1 MIRLKSWPRPGKMC
15 VSACFLVM
23 LALYGPA
30 TLIAEEGNLEVTEKT
45 ASVDNQDTTP
55 ARTTTPS
62 DASTVSITSDEL
74 LEFES
79 QPQAVKDLINA
90 ALDLTAQGL
99 TYTYASDDPA
109 KGGMDCSGTIYYL
122 LKAQNIDGIPRS
134 SHRQYRW
141 AWKSG
146 KFYPVFA
153 HSAKTFELDKLRPGA
168 LLFWTGTY
176 KVDRDPAVSHVMI
189 YLGTLKRDGR
199 PVMAG
204 ASDGRSYAGKP
215 RNGVSVFDFHF
226 PLRGQPKEG
235 KRHHS
240 RFIGYANIL

>member
-1 MIRLKSWPRPGKMC
+1 MALLLCAPTILAAKDKESKSADGGKTT
-15 VSACFLVM
+15 A
-23 LALYGPA
+23 
-30 TLIAEEGNLEVTEKT
+30 IEKKDPVR
-45 ASVDNQDTTP
+45 AAVHAP
-55 ARTTTPS
+55 
-62 DASTVSITSDEL
+62 TVSISPDEL
-74 LEFES
+74 AEFDN
-79 QPQAVKDLINA
+79 QPKAVQDLITA

-122 LKAQNIDGIPRS
+122 LKSQNIDGIPRS

-146 KFYPVFA
+146 NFYPVFA
-153 HSAKTFELDKLRPGA
+153 RSAMTFELDKLQPGA

-189 YLGTLKRDGR
+189 YLGTLRKDGR

-215 RNGVSVFDFHF
+215 RYGVSVFDFHF
-226 PLRGQPKEG
+226 PLRGQPKGG
-235 KRHHS
+235 KGGHS

>member
-1 MIRLKSWPRPGKMC
+1 MDTPNDWM
-15 VSACFLVM
+15 
-23 LALYGPA
+23 ALYLLPGYAPA
-30 TLIAEEGNLEVTEKT
+30 VRTSHPCRQRGSIRGSGK
-45 ASVDNQDTTP
+45 TTP
-55 ARTTTPS
+55 VDEKDP
-62 DASTVSITSDEL
+62 ASAPVHAPTVSITSDER
-74 LEFES
+74 LEFNS
-79 QPQAVKDLINA
+79 QPRAVQKLITA

-109 KGGMDCSGTIYYL
+109 KSGMDCSGTIYYL
-122 LKAQNIDGIPRS
+122 LKSLNIDDIPRS

-189 YLGTLKRDGR
+189 YLGTLKKDGR
-199 PVMAG
+199 PILAG

-226 PLRGQPKEG
+226 PLRGQPKGG
-235 KRHHS
+235 KGRHS
-240 RFIGYANIL
+240 QFIGYANIL